1 MKKHAFFYG
10 GSALAVAISFGAID
24 AHAATVQASTDTT
37 ANAATA
43 VEEIVVTAQKRE
55 EKIETVPV
63 AVSAFTA
70 KQRDIIGIKDTQDLS
85 DFTPGL
91 SYYSI
96 ADRAYIRGIG
106 RNSVNLATASG
117 VATYYDGV
125 YYGANATIAL
135 QHDSLFIAN
144 IEVDRGPQNT
154 LHGSNAD
161 GGVLNYISQRP
172 AKVFSAEARGG
183 VQNYGYEWGEA
194 VVNLPLNDDVHF
206 QIGGNYSFQN
216 GGYFKNLEPGFVREG
231 GSGPQ
236 GNGGEWYYVE
246 GQVDWHVMD
255 HLDAWAKLSSGD
267 YNTNFHTVATVG
279 AIPEFEFPTVANPLA
294 PSPFF
299 GLCGLD
305 NNTGVGCTHATG
317 TPGSVIP
324 SSVTTNGVLA
334 SLFAGNNPSTA
345 NPHNF
350 IETSTQRNTQNDDL
364 AFATIWTYHFP
375 DVDLQYTG
383 GFQKFKYNLFF
394 GPGVDA
400 GINSYQIKGQ
410 TSAFV
415 AGLICGP
422 LFAQLTGSPLA
433 SCTAAAQTPLTVFP
447 AGEGT
452 LFIERDQ
459 YFSNELNLTST
470 GNGPLQWQAGL
481 YQYHEQ
487 FAQPIGAF
495 CFPNQ
500 PQLKSPVFAVAGLPA
515 APMNPDGCAYNQDG
529 HIVYNDYAGF
539 AHFSYK
545 FNDQWRFQGGIRYTY
560 DRKAGQEFQ
569 RLIAFGAVNMGAAS
583 PALDISSEFVPPP
596 GSLGTFGVPAINPN
610 TGNITRNLRGSWSGL
625 TGDAEINWTPDPET
639 LAYFRYARGYKAG
652 GFNAGV
658 LSQIPITQPE
668 TVDAFELGAKKTLG
682 SAFQLNGALF
692 YYNYYNDQQPFTVVG
707 AGSVASTVI
716 VNIPQ
721 ARIYG
726 LELEGVWRP
735 IDAVTLNLQYSYLN
749 AKVSSRF
756 CVRDSI
762 DPFATLPGAHTNGCP
777 IDTVT
782 SANPSPPPANIVT
795 TTAFEQDLNGA
806 TLPEAPANKVS
817 FNAQYA
823 WRTDPGTLTLSA
835 SVIWKDQ
842 TYGSIFNRPLA
853 LAPAYTTV
861 NLRAVWDDAEKRYTV
876 IGFVNNVFNTIGYDN
891 VTETNAGLGPTF
903 ANQNVPFLVSAKGIT
918 APLTFGLEAQ
928 VRFR

>member
-1 MKKHAFFYG
+1 MHKRAFFHG
-10 GSALAVAISFGAID
+10 GSAMAVALSLCAID
-24 AHAATVQASTDTT
+24 AR
-37 ANAATA
+37 AATA
-43 VEEIVVTAQKRE
+43 EAAADTNATSSTTVQDIVVVAEKRE
-55 EKIETVPV
+55 EKLETVPV
-63 AVSAFTA
+63 AISAFTA
-70 KQRDIIGIKDTQDLS
+70 KQRDILGIKNTQDLS

-91 SYYSI
+91 SYYNI

-125 YYGANATIAL
+125 YYGANATIAE
-135 QHDSLFIAN
+135 QHDSLFVSN

-161 GGVLNYISQRP
+161 GGVLNYITARP
-172 AKVFSAEARGG
+172 AKELSAEVRAG
-183 VQNYGYEWGEA
+183 VQNYGYAWGEA
-194 VVNLPLNDDVHF
+194 VVNLPMSDDLRF
-206 QIGGNYSFQN
+206 QVGGNYSRQT
-216 GGYFKNLEPGFVREG
+216 GGYFKNLEPGFVPEG

-246 GQVDWHVMD
+246 GQVDWHLTD

-267 YNTNFHTVATVG
+267 YNTNFHTVATIG
-279 AIPEFEFPTVANPLA
+279 AIPEFEFPTVANPLS
-294 PSPFF
+294 PSPFY

-305 NNTGVGCTHATG
+305 NNTGVGCAHATG
-317 TPGSVIP
+317 TPGSVVP
-324 SSVTTNGVLA
+324 GTVTGPGV
-334 SLFAGNNPSTA
+334 FANAFPGNNPSTA
-345 NPHNF
+345 NPHRF

-375 DVDLQYTG
+375 GVDLQYTG
-383 GFQKFKYNLFF
+383 GYQKFNYNLFF

-400 GINSYQIKGQ
+400 GINSYQIQ
-410 TSAFV
+410 
-415 AGLICGP
+415 GP
-422 LFAQLTGSPLA
+422 PGFGN
-433 SCTAAAQTPLTVFP
+433 LTVFP

-459 YFSNELNLTST
+459 YFSNELDLTST
-470 GNGPLQWQAGL
+470 GAGPLQWQAGL

-500 PQLKSPVFAVAGLPA
+500 PQLKSPVFGVAGFPA
-515 APMNPDGCAYNQDG
+515 AAPNPDGCAYNQDG
-529 HIVYNDYAGF
+529 HIVYTDYAGF

-545 FNDQWRFQGGIRYTY
+545 FNDQWRFQGGVRYTA
-560 DRKAGQEFQ
+560 DHKAGQEFQ
-569 RLIAFGAVNMGAAS
+569 RLIALGFLNLGAIS
-583 PALDISSEFVPPP
+583 PALDISAAPPP
-596 GSLGTFGVPAINPN
+596 GSPGTFGVPFVDPK
-610 TGNITRNLRGSWSGL
+610 TGNITRNLRGSWSGV
-625 TGDAEINWTPDPET
+625 TGDAEINWTPDSET
-639 LAYFRYARGYKAG
+639 LAYMRYSRGYKAG

-658 LSQIPITQPE
+658 LSAVPITQPE
-668 TVDAFELGAKKTLG
+668 SVDAFELGAKKTLG
-682 SAFQLNGALF
+682 SMFQLNGAAF
-692 YYNYYNDQQPFTVVG
+692 YYNYANDQQPFTVLG

-716 VNIPQ
+716 VNIPN

-735 IDAVTLNLQYSYLN
+735 IDPLTFNLQYSYLN

-762 DPFATLPGAHTNGCP
+762 DPFATLAGARRNGCP
-777 IDTVT
+777 VDTNAAGTV
-782 SANPSPPPANIVT
+782 

-823 WRTDPGTLTLSA
+823 WVTDPGTLTLSA
-835 SVIWKDQ
+835 SAIWKDK
-842 TYGSIFNRPLA
+842 TYGSIFNRPQA
-853 LAPAYTTV
+853 LAPAYSTV
-861 NLRAVWDDAEKRYTV
+861 NLRAVWDDAKKRYTL
-876 IGFVNNVFNTIGYDN
+876 IAFVNNVTNTIGYDN
-891 VTETNAGLGPTF
+891 VTESNAGLGPSF
-903 ANQNVPFLVSAKGIT
+903 ASQSIPFLISAKGLT
-918 APLTFGLEAQ
+918 PPLTFGAEIQ